1 MKLLAVVMTFLF
13 IPAVSADSRA
23 DNYPSKAIRLVVP
36 FPPAGTADILARTI
50 GQKLTERWGQQVIID
65 NRPGAG
71 GNIGANVVA
80 KAPPDGY
87 TLLMGTAGTHGIN
100 ASVYSKM
107 PYDTLKDFIPITLVA
122 SVPNLLT
129 VNPSI
134 PVKSVK
140 ELIALAKAKPGQ
152 LTFGSSGN
160 GTAVHLAGELLKTQ
174 AGIDLVHVPYK
185 GSAQA
190 TSDLLSGHI
199 SMIFSAAPGAMPYVK
214 AGRLRVL
221 AVTSVRRMPAL
232 PDIPTMIE
240 AGVPDYEAESWFG
253 MFAPAGTPNGVIA
266 KLNAAIVEILQTPE
280 MKQRLSDQGAEP
292 VGNTSAQFAVY
303 VKEEMAKWA
312 KVVNASGARV
322 D

>member
-23 DNYPSKAIRLVVP
+23 DNYPGKAIRLVVP

-253 MFAPAGTPNGVIA
+253 VFAPAGTPNGVIA

>member
-23 DNYPSKAIRLVVP
+23 DNYPGKAIRLVVP

-80 KAPPDGY
+80 KAPADGY

-240 AGVPDYEAESWFG
+240 AGVPNYEAESWFG
-253 MFAPAGTPNGVIA
+253 VFAPAGTPNGVIA